1 MGRKMKPPTKKVEPP
16 PKEEVSELMTEKEL
30 AARLRISPHTL
41 RDWRGDTPENWTV
54 ERMKEAAARGET
66 IHPPFLK
73 LGPKKTSPVRYEVKV
88 VNIWLSLQPHW
99 GQLPEAVNF

>member
-1 MGRKMKPPTKKVEPP
+1 VGRKAKLQTKQTAPP

-30 AARLRISPHTL
+30 AAHLHVSPHTL
-41 RDWRGDTPENWTV
+41 RDWRGDTPKNWTV

-73 LGPKKTSPVRYEVKV
+73 LGTKKTSPVRYVVKE